1 MQHKY
6 IYKLQKKTKWN
17 QNYKMTET
25 DWIDSVKKLIEDM
38 NLIWGVY
45 LTKTIQNW
53 TRIDQVDFLSI

>member
-25 DWIDSVKKLIEDM
+25 DWTDSVKKLIEDM